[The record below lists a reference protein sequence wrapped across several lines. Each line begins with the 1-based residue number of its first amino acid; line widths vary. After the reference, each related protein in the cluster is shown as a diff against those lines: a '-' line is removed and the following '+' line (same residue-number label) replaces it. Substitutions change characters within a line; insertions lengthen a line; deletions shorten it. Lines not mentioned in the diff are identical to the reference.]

1 MSSDNG
7 NNTHSS
13 MGSWSNSE
21 RYLLYKRKHFELW
34 LVWNLESHME
44 ICLKNHGFYL
54 LHLNIHVY

>member
-34 LVWNLESHME
+34 LVWNL
-44 ICLKNHGFYL
+44 
-54 LHLNIHVY
+54 